1 MSTKPDESVLY
12 YELSEYEYALKMLEN
27 NNLEYLAKIEE
38 NSKEIE
44 ELKKKLKEKEAM
56 LKKLLEAKE
65 VETKI
70 KFEQSQAQ
78 AEKYSEW
85 SYLAASARQKAETK
99 LIQGLIYEVD
109 SEGQTDKLPPKKSK
123 WEF

>member
-1 MSTKPDESVLY
+1 MSNKPDESVLY
-12 YELSEYEYALKMLEN
+12 CELSEYEYAIKMLEN

-56 LKKLLEAKE
+56 LKKLLEEKE

-70 KFEQSQAQ
+70 KFEQAQEQ
-78 AEKYSEW
+78 AEKYSDW
-85 SYLAASARQKAETK
+85 SYLAASARLKSETK

>member
-1 MSTKPDESVLY
+1 MSNKPDESVLY
-12 YELSEYEYALKMLEN
+12 YELSEYEYAIKMLEN

-56 LKKLLEAKE
+56 LKKLLEEKE

-70 KFEQSQAQ
+70 KFEQAQAQ
-78 AEKYSEW
+78 AEKYSDW
-85 SYLAASARQKAETK
+85 YTLAASVRLKAETK
-99 LIQGLIYEVD
+99 LIQGLIFEVD
-109 SEGQTDKLPPKKSK
+109 SEGKADKLPPKKSK